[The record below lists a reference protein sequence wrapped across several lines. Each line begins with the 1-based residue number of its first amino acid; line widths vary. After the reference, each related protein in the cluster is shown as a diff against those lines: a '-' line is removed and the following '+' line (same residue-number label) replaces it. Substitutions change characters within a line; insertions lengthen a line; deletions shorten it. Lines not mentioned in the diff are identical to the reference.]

1 MNKNLTKYLNRMI
14 CGATLLVGAGM
25 AQAESVIYES
35 TAFVT
40 NDELE
45 YVLEDFEVQQAG
57 TYRAT
62 LVDYNFPE
70 SFDSLGLLIND
81 SGTQELGRI
90 ENSGWF
96 DFTAEV
102 GIYTAA
108 VWGDAGDTIGLS
120 MYGVSIELMDN
131 PISTPLPAAL
141 PLLGSAALVLAGLAR
156 HNAKRSAATA

>member
-1 MNKNLTKYLNRMI
+1 MNKKLTECLTRMV
-14 CGATLLVGAGM
+14 CGATLLVGAGV
-25 AQAESVIYES
+25 AQAESVVYES

-45 YVLEDFEVQQAG
+45 YVLEDFEVNQAG

-90 ENSGWF
+90 ESPGWF

-108 VWGDAGDTIGLS
+108 VWGDTGNTIGLGL
-120 MYGVSIELMDN
+120 YGVSIELMD
-131 PISTPLPAAL
+131 PIATPLPAAL
-141 PLLGSAALVLAGLAR
+141 PLLGSAALILAGFAR
-156 HNAKRSAATA
+156 HNAKRPAVTA